1 MKNEILTIIPARS
14 GSKGVKNK
22 NIKLINGKPLIY
34 WTIKE
39 AKKSKLSQIIVST
52 DSKKILRISKKFGA
66 DVPFLR
72 PKKISKDNTEMTDVL
87 KHALN
92 FFYKKKKYFKYIMIL
107 QPTSPLRTYIDINNS
122 IKLFYKSTKATSLV
136 SVVPVE
142 DNHPSRMYYMKE
154 NFLKKNLLS
163 EKKTGVIRQKL
174 KKMFLRNGAI
184 YIIKSSN
191 LNKSILGNF
200 PIGYVMPEKR
210 SINIDRLIDFKIAE
224 YFFKKN

>member
-1 MKNEILTIIPARS
+1 MKFLTIIPARG
-14 GSKGVKNK
+14 GSKQLKNK
-22 NIKLINGKPLIY
+22 NILEFDGKPLIY
-34 WTIKE
+34 WTIRS
-39 AKKSKLSQIIVST
+39 AQKSKFVKDIVIST
-52 DSKKILRISKKFGA
+52 DSKKIAKICEKFKCK
-66 DVPFLR
+66 VPSLR
-72 PKKISKDNTEMTDVL
+72 PKKLSLSNTLMNKVIEYEVKKNSKNKRYDAVIL
-87 KHALN
+87 
-92 FFYKKKKYFKYIMIL
+92 L

-142 DNHPSRMYYMKE
+142 DNHPSRMYYMNE

-184 YIIKSSN
+184 YIIKTSN
-191 LNKSILGNF
+191 LNKSILGSF
-200 PIGYVMPEKR
+200 PVGYVMPEKR